1 MNRADQ
7 GKSLLIL
14 GCSDRKIA
22 HGGQAQL
29 PAFEMYDGP
38 YYRVIRKFLRE
49 YRWPDSLAVSVLS
62 AEHRLFGALK
72 DIAFYDRRMTRDTA
86 SAMSDAAALAL
97 DRWTDA
103 GSYACVYTA
112 VGKDYMPALQ
122 LGLDL
127 ARNRGLRV
135 ESIPGGIGMKQ
146 KAIKDVLLGQG
157 ADSRKK
163 RKVELK
169 PLGRPRYFLPDW
181 DDLIDPDF
189 DFKLDRFSDPV
200 KRNRNDQHCNRL
212 MRSTPMCDG
221 ILVSLAQRRTSKG
234 ALRRLDGSEPGSLR
248 PTDLRDHFG
257 LNGAQLLF
265 GDCGA
270 FSYAAEDYPTLS
282 IRQAVALYELYD
294 FDFGTSV
301 DHIPI
306 KALPE
311 SERQRRVKMTCD
323 NAEEFIELWRSRGRL
338 FTPVGAVQGTS
349 ASEYAANVKMYYMI
363 GYRHMAIGGLVPLS
377 DAAIL
382 EIVRDCVDA
391 ANSLP
396 QRPWL
401 HLFGVYRPNLQA
413 EFAALGVDSFDSA
426 TYFRKAWLRS
436 DRNYIGANGQ
446 WYTALRV
453 PMTDDP
459 RTRKRLE
466 QSGADIEEM
475 RRKEG
480 YALKTLDAYGRGEAG
495 LEDALTAVL
504 DYDERLLRANDVKS
518 MRDSYKRTLEDKP
531 WQDCGC
537 EFCQKLG
544 IQVLIFRG
552 GNRNR
557 RRGAHNTA
565 ALYANIGKTK

>member
-1 MNRADQ
+1 
-7 GKSLLIL
+7 
-14 GCSDRKIA
+14 
-22 HGGQAQL
+22 
-29 PAFEMYDGP
+29 
-38 YYRVIRKFLRE
+38 
-49 YRWPDSLAVSVLS
+49 
-62 AEHRLFGALK
+62 
-72 DIAFYDRRMTRDTA
+72 
-86 SAMSDAAALAL
+86 
-97 DRWTDA
+97 
-103 GSYACVYTA
+103 
-112 VGKDYMPALQ
+112 MPALQ
-122 LGLDL
+122 SGLDR

-135 ESIPGGIGMKQ
+135 EPIPGGIGMKQ
-146 KAIKDVLLGQG
+146 KAIKDILLRQ
-157 ADSRKK
+157 AANPRKK
-163 RKVELK
+163 TSFEPK

-189 DFKLDRFSDPV
+189 DFTLDRFSDV
-200 KRNRNDQHCNRL
+200 KRNRNDQHCNKL

-221 ILVSLAQRRTSKG
+221 ILVSLAQRQTSKG
-234 ALRRLDGSEPGSLR
+234 ALRRLDGSEQGALR

-257 LNGAQLLF
+257 LSGDQLLF

-270 FSYAAEDYPTLS
+270 FSYAAEDHPTLS
-282 IRQAVALYELYD
+282 TRQAVALYELYD

-306 KALPE
+306 KTLPE

-323 NAEEFIELWRSRGRL
+323 NAREFIELWRSRDRL

-349 ASEYAANVKMYYMI
+349 ASEYAANVKMYYEM

-436 DRNYIGANGQ
+436 DRNYIGANGN

-475 RRKEG
+475 RRKER
-480 YALKTLDAYGRGEAG
+480 YALKTLDEYGKGEVG
-495 LEDALTAVL
+495 LEEALTAVL
-504 DYDERLLRANDVKS
+504 DYDKRLLRASDVKS
-518 MRDSYKRTLEDKP
+518 RRDSYKRTLEDKP

-537 EFCQKLG
+537 EFCRELG

-565 ALYANIGKTK
+565 ALYANTRTLGRRND